1 MRTKHILLAAVAAT
15 SLTQAV
21 PAFAQ
26 EAGDAGARIDNGDIV
41 VTARKREESIMKVP
55 VVTNALSSEQIERSQ
70 ITDIRRVAEQ
80 IPGFIVGQGSS
91 AAYGAQLSLRGI
103 GTSVLNGTI
112 DQSISLN
119 LDGQQFTQ
127 GLAFTAAMF
136 DLQQL
141 TVLKGPQ
148 ALFFGKASPGGVVA
162 IQSANPTPDWQII
175 ARAGYEF
182 VADAKQGELI
192 LSGPL
197 TNSLGI
203 RLAGRYT
210 QSDGYFR
217 NIAIP
222 TPGTGALQPALR
234 APHSKETILRGT
246 LMWEP
251 NELFNARLKVTYSNS
266 RVFDQ
271 AGQLASCPDGIAGQG
286 IQFISPNENC
296 KVDRNFTQV
305 DMDPA
310 AFPNIAN
317 GGRTFANIEQTF
329 GVLEMNFAV
338 SDPIKLTSVTG
349 YYDVNENDQFNS
361 AQSGAAGPVF
371 NSFTLFNRET
381 FTQEL
386 RLASDF
392 KDTPLNFTV
401 GAFFENTK
409 QHKLGQARLN
419 QKLGLPLNF
428 LPNSLLLSNGTHDNP
443 AQSESVFG
451 QLLWKI
457 TPQLE
462 LAGGARWTHEDREHV
477 YYNLITQ
484 PNSNI
489 LLKVPKLTS
498 NRVSPE
504 LTLTYTPTDDL
515 TIFGALKRGYKS
527 GSFNS
532 SGSFRNGDDTS
543 FGDERVQGGELG
555 LKARMFDRAVVFN
568 LSGYYYDYSGL
579 QVGANAATS
588 EGIITTRV
596 LNAASAKVYGLE
608 GDLTYRPR
616 SIEGLSLNLAAS
628 WNHARYN
635 QFKNAPCSGG
645 QLVSQGCNLDFARS
659 AASAQTVAGP
669 LGGVFVPTAQA
680 GNPGGVTVNGTYG
693 FWGFYTSQDLSGREL
708 LRSPDFTVTGGFN
721 YEIPIGGNMKI
732 GFGGSARYSSK
743 YYADIVLRSDEIQP
757 AYAKLNGNI
766 TLYGPDDRWELS
778 LIGNNVTD
786 HLVRN
791 KCSLSNATNGVNPLG
806 VTPIKGGVARN
817 AAGVDEVICTID
829 PGREVWIRA
838 TVKL

>member
-1 MRTKHILLAAVAAT
+1 MRTKYILLAAVAAT
-15 SLTQAV
+15 GLGQAM

-26 EAGDAGARIDNGDIV
+26 EASEAGARVDNGDIV

-55 VVTNALSSEQIERSQ
+55 VVTNALTSEQIERAQ

-112 DQSISLN
+112 DQSVSLN

-182 VADAKQGELI
+182 EARAKQGELI

-197 TNSLGI
+197 TTDLGI
-203 RLAGRYT
+203 RLAGRHT
-210 QSDGYFR
+210 QTDGYFH
-217 NIAIP
+217 NIATP
-222 TPGTGALQPALR
+222 TPGTGALKPAFR

-251 NELFNARLKVTYSNS
+251 NELFSARLKVTYSNS

-271 AGQLASCPDGIAGQG
+271 AGQLASCSDGITGQG
-286 IQFISPNENC
+286 IQFIATNENC

-310 AFPNIAN
+310 AFPNIAK

-329 GVLEMNFAV
+329 GVLEMNFNV

-349 YYDVNENDQFNS
+349 YYDVNENDQFNA
-361 AQSGAAGPVF
+361 AQSGAAAPAF
-371 NSFTLFNRET
+371 SSFSLFNRET
-381 FTQEL
+381 LTQEL
-386 RLASDF
+386 RLTSDF
-392 KDTPLNFTV
+392 KDMPLNFTV
-401 GAFFENTK
+401 GGFYENTK

-443 AQSESVFG
+443 AESESLFG

-477 YYNLITQ
+477 YYNLISQ

-489 LLKVPKLTS
+489 LLKVPRLTS

-555 LKARMFDRAVVFN
+555 VKARMFDRALAFN

-635 QFKNAPCSGG
+635 KFTNAPCAGG
-645 QLVSQGCNLDFARS
+645 QLASQGCNLDFARS

-669 LGGVFVPTAQA
+669 LGGVFVPAAQA
-680 GNPGGVTVNGTYG
+680 TNPGGVTVGGTYG

-721 YEIPIGGNMKI
+721 YEMPIGGDMKI
-732 GFGGSARYSSK
+732 GFGASGRYSSK
-743 YYADIVLRSDEIQP
+743 YYADIVLRSDEVQP

-766 TLYGPDDRWELS
+766 TLFGPDDRWELS

-791 KCSLSNATNGVNPLG
+791 KCSLSNAANGVNPLG
-806 VTPIKGGVARN
+806 LTPIKGGVARN

-829 PGREVWIRA
+829 PGREVWVRA
-838 TVKL
+838 TLRL